1 MSHSARSHEDDGS
14 DREDETPHITAC
26 ERSPGTT
33 VFLEKG
39 NTDGWIST
47 DLTVEPWE

>member
-1 MSHSARSHEDDGS
+1 MSYPARSHEDDGAAP
-14 DREDETPHITAC
+14 DEQPPQITAC

-47 DLTVEPWE
+47 DHTVEPRE